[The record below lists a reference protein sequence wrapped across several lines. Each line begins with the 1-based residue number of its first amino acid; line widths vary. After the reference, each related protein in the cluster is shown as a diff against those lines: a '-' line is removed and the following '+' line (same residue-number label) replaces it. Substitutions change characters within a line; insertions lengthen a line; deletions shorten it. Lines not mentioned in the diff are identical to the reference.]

1 VISGRTRP
9 AVRDEP
15 TMHDSFFRIGSDHQ
29 QGFVLMVGLL
39 MLAML
44 SVIGMELARTA
55 LLEEKM
61 VGAFVHNLKAFNSA
75 ETAIRRMESGFLAS
89 DDLTGYSNLIDP
101 ECGVLQVDAWF
112 DEIKIRTTVYKAPP
126 NGFNWGDGGGRTIR
140 ICHEGNQDLSV
151 EIEALPSHLQH
162 AGDYLGSC
170 AEAAPADPWKTCH
183 EKFGRVG
190 RRLSWQQLSDL

>member
-1 VISGRTRP
+1 MISGRIRP

-61 VGAFVHNLKAFNSA
+61 VGAFVHNLKAS
-75 ETAIRRMESGFLAS
+75 IRPRLPYAGWKAGSWR
-89 DDLTGYSNLIDP
+89 LTI
-101 ECGVLQVDAWF
+101 
-112 DEIKIRTTVYKAPP
+112 
-126 NGFNWGDGGGRTIR
+126 
-140 ICHEGNQDLSV
+140 
-151 EIEALPSHLQH
+151 
-162 AGDYLGSC
+162 
-170 AEAAPADPWKTCH
+170 
-183 EKFGRVG
+183 
-190 RRLSWQQLSDL
+190 